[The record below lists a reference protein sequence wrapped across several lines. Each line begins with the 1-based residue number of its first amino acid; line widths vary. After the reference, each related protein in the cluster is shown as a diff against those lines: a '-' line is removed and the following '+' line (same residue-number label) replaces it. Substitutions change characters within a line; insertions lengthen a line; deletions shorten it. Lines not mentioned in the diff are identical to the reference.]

1 MGEGRS
7 KGWGIA
13 ARWAAVAIVGTL
25 VGSVLLGPAMAHLN
39 SPLTFGHLKKHFFTK
54 KLANQRFYTKADA
67 DAKFLD
73 STEGN
78 TTFLNVNEL
87 ETKVATGAAPF
98 TTTSTTY
105 GDVTGASATVTVPA
119 GQTSLIIAEFTAES
133 FCDAS
138 DDSGYCTV
146 RILIGGT
153 EGNPAEGTNFAF
165 DTIVTATANEDWWE
179 GNAMTR
185 SRGPLGPGTYTVQVQ
200 AATVDG
206 NANTTFNLDDWHLTV
221 QRVPA

>member
-1 MGEGRS
+1 MGEGRG
-7 KGWGIA
+7 KKWGA
-13 ARWAAVAIVGTL
+13 ARWAAVLIVGTL
-25 VGSVLLGPAMAHLN
+25 VGSTLIGPAVAHLN
-39 SPLTFGHLKKHFFTK
+39 RPLTFRHLKKHFYTK
-54 KLANQRFYTKADA
+54 NAANARFYTKADA

-73 STEGN
+73 SSEGN
-78 TTFLNVNEL
+78 AAFVNANEL
-87 ETKVATGAAPF
+87 ETKVATGGTAF

-105 GDVTGASATVTVPA
+105 GDVTGASTTVTVPA
-119 GQTSLIIAEFTAES
+119 GQSALIIAEFTAES
-133 FCDAS
+133 FCDAGDS
-138 DDSGYCTV
+138 SGYCSV

-153 EGNPAEGTNFAF
+153 EGNPAEGTDFAF
-165 DTIVTATANEDWWE
+165 DTIVTSTGNEDWWE